1 MATRGGKSSTT
12 LGRVTGTNR
21 EIFPIQVGPWP
32 QGLNNREGDYGFRD
46 IKPGELLVCSNLD
59 VLESGILVNR
69 PGFAR
74 YDANIF
80 SDTVGINVPTL
91 SLRNVI
97 GSVRLDNQY
106 NEGLVQF
113 YDSTNLNLYLV
124 KTSVI
129 GGGEFTDFAM
139 GYWVKQAVTAGQNYW
154 LTSVVRYNKNV
165 YLTTN
170 SAFLNE
176 ASGFTG
182 GFFYGYSP
190 IPTVK
195 TVFSVA
201 PIYQSGPNVG
211 QPAPL
216 EDMCIDSA
224 NNIYTLVSA
233 TSGLTLDG
241 FITKI
246 TPGGVSS
253 IFASGLDLVKS
264 MCTDGTNIYT
274 TGFGSGANLYGN
286 AVNKIDP
293 TGAVTTIVPAGSQ
306 YYYEGFVFDAS
317 MGSLICSQDYQ
328 VGSALFCNLVAINVT
343 TFTIT
348 PIYTDPTGG
357 LTENSANILTRS
369 TTTAGLY
376 YGVGGFL
383 GASTDHID
391 AYSAAGVGQIAVTF
405 QVMGTNAVT
414 IITSVLDTLNDVVF
428 IADGVATNGTVV
440 KVNINT
446 QAVTQ
451 YITGLDGPSEI
462 VEDSTGNLFIYEK
475 NQNRIIKA
483 AVPSTPALN
492 PIASMPFGDISFMF
506 KDRMWIINKATN
518 RCYYSKPTDPTGW
531 NVGVDGSGFFDVN
544 PGDGLSITD
553 CIVSSNQMFI
563 FKETGT
569 WRFTFSSDPGV
580 DGTLAVLSKDRGA
593 FSATV
598 YNNVPYIV
606 GKQGVQKLINGFF
619 IDVSQQIRDYNP
631 YFTTDSIIDNFKNR
645 LYVTLQSHATGQPH
659 MLTMNLIS
667 GAWSTY
673 DLSDVFGSTQFPVE
687 SHMFGCGINCAL
699 FLAQNGSQLAVGALN
714 NISSDNIV
722 TNLGGWIQ
730 PPAPNGG
737 ALNGG
742 PQEFIPNN
750 IQTTRQIPAYN
761 VQTMYYD
768 FDTPL
773 NWKKLDKTSVDVLST
788 FFNFEEVTTPYSVN
802 LNLDFKTPLVD
813 NKGILALNTT
823 AHTTALG
830 PDGFPVLLAIYDV
843 LTQQYFSPH
852 RFQVITFGFTA
863 ALTPLTS
870 PGNAAQLV
878 IKKASAYVTQK
889 ASKGDDAQL

>member
-1 MATRGGKSSTT
+1 MAIRGGKSTT

-32 QGLNNREGDYGFRD
+32 EGLNNREGDYGFRD

-69 PGFAR
+69 PGFSR

-80 SDTVGINVPTL
+80 SDTVGINVSTL
-91 SLRNVI
+91 GLRNVI

-113 YDSTNLNLYLV
+113 YDSANLNLYLV
-124 KTSVI
+124 KTSVV

-139 GYWVKQAVTAGQNYW
+139 GYWVKQAIIAGQNYW
-154 LTSVVRYNKNV
+154 ITSVVRYNKNV

-170 SAFLNE
+170 NAFLNE
-176 ASGFTG
+176 ASTFTG
-182 GFFYGYSP
+182 GFYYGYSP

-195 TVFSVA
+195 TVFAIA
-201 PIYQSGPNVG
+201 PIYQSGPDVG

-216 EDMCIDSA
+216 EDMCIDNA

-253 IFASGLDLVKS
+253 IFASGLDLVKN
-264 MCTDGTNIYT
+264 MCTDGTNIYI
-274 TGFGSGANLYGN
+274 TGFGNGSSIYGN
-286 AVNKIDP
+286 TINKIDP
-293 TGAVTTIVPAGSQ
+293 TGAITTIVPAGSI

-317 MGSLICSQDYQ
+317 IGSLVCSQNYQ
-328 VGSALFCNLVAINVT
+328 IGSELWSNLVSINVT

-348 PIYTDPTGG
+348 TIWTDVIGG
-357 LTENSANILTRS
+357 LGEDSANILTKS
-369 TTTAGLY
+369 TTIPGLY
-376 YGVGGFL
+376 YGVGAFL
-383 GASTDHID
+383 GAETFRID
-391 AYSAAGVGQIAVTF
+391 SYSAEGIGVVVVSP
-405 QVMGTNAVT
+405 QVLGTTAVT
-414 IITSVLDTLNDVVF
+414 IITSVLDTQNDVVF
-428 IADGVATNGTVV
+428 VADGVATNGTVV
-440 KVNINT
+440 KVNIST
-446 QAVTQ
+446 QTVTQ
-451 YITGLDGPSEI
+451 YVTGLDGPTEI

-475 NQNRIIKA
+475 NQSRIIKA
-483 AVPSTPALN
+483 AVPATPALN
-492 PIASMPFGDISFMF
+492 PITLMPFGDLSFMF

-631 YFTTDSIIDNFKNR
+631 FFTTDSIIDNFKNR

-699 FLAQNGSQLAVGALN
+699 FLAQNGSELAVGALN

-722 TNLGGWIQ
+722 TNLGGLIAGNPPIPGGIGSSIQ
-730 PPAPNGG
+730 IFTA
-737 ALNGG
+737 
-742 PQEFIPNN
+742 NN
-750 IQTTRQIPAYN
+750 IQTTRQIPPYT

-788 FFNFEEVTTPYSVN
+788 FFNFESITTPYSVN

-852 RFQVITFGFTA
+852 RFQVITFGFST

-878 IKKASAYVTQK
+878 IKKASAYITQK
-889 ASKGDDAQL
+889 ASKGDDARL